1 MPATSAG
8 MTVQDRDLQHSFS
21 EEHSMASSDRFLL
34 AAVMGWPISQ
44 SRSPMLHNFWF
55 AQHGLNGSYVPL
67 AIPPER
73 LQAALRALPA
83 LNFSGCNLTIPLKQ
97 DAMKIVDE
105 IDITARKIGAIS
117 CVTVRP
123 NGTLAGSNNDW
134 YGFVHNILELVP
146 DWRADAGPVAVMGA
160 GGGARAVVY
169 GLIERGARQI
179 RLCNRTQARAQTLA
193 REFGGPIHVLP
204 WEERHDALSG
214 VAMLVNATSQGMIGQ
229 APLDLRLDKLPK
241 SALVNDIIYIP
252 RETPLVAAARARG
265 NRTVTGLGMLL
276 HQGIP
281 AWKAWFGIEP
291 KVTAELR
298 AKIEATL

>member
-1 MPATSAG
+1 MSA
-8 MTVQDRDLQHSFS
+8 
-21 EEHSMASSDRFLL
+21 SDRFLL

-44 SRSPMLHNFWF
+44 SRSPALHNFWF
-55 AQHGLNGSYVPL
+55 AQHGVAGSYVPL

-97 DAMKIVDE
+97 DAMRIVDE
-105 IDITARKIGAIS
+105 VDITARKIGAIS
-117 CVTVRP
+117 CVIVRP
-123 NGTLAGSNNDW
+123 DGSLSGTNNDW
-134 YGFVHNILELVP
+134 FGFTHNILEFIP

-160 GGGARAVVY
+160 GGGARAVIY
-169 GLIERGARQI
+169 GLMEHGANEI
-179 RLCNRTQARAQTLA
+179 RLCNRTYERALKLA
-193 REFGGPIHVLP
+193 DDFGGPITVLK
-204 WEERHDALSG
+204 WEQRHDAIEG
-214 VAMLVNATSQGMIGQ
+214 CAMVVNATNQGMIGE
-229 APLDLRLDKLPK
+229 AALDLRLDKLSK
-241 SALVNDIIYIP
+241 SALVSDIIYNP
-252 RETPLVAAARARG
+252 RETPLIETARRRG

-298 AKIEATL
+298 AAIEATL